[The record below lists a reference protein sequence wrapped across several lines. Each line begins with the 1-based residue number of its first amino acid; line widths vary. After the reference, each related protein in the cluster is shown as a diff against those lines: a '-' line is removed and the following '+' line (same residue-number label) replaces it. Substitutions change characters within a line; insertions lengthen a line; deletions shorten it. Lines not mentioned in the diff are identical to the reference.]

1 MESFVLNNNPYN
13 FTWYKDFT
21 PELLPPARIYKKS
34 KYFDVGSGFDIET
47 TNFEMN
53 ESHYA
58 TMYCWQWSFDDLT
71 VIGRT
76 WTEFKEFLQQIKDYF
91 RNDEGI
97 KLLVYVHNLPFETS
111 FIRKH
116 LNIDKFLTKTKRD
129 IMFFDSDCL
138 EFRDSAILTRMSLA
152 KMAEKYK
159 LGLQKLK
166 GDLDYSLPRFSAS
179 DGSYSTPLTQEE
191 IAYCINDVQILQR
204 FFHRYI
210 KTEFLRNGFKI
221 PLTQTG
227 IPRQDIRR
235 ALKKSGKEKSQ
246 KWRDTVKR
254 CMPDEDFYKLMR
266 RYLFRGGYTHAN
278 NLVINELQ
286 IGTEEE
292 DFGGFDRKSSYP
304 AQIFHEKAPMQYF
317 AQPPEWL
324 YLHAKEDVSFW
335 KEWGFIAAIRF
346 TNIRSK
352 YPHSI
357 ESKHKLVD
365 WSEDAVFDNGRLLKA
380 SWIYV
385 VLNEWDYLIY
395 KNFYEWDG
403 KAKVK
408 WVKVSKKEWL
418 PDFIIKSTYKYFK
431 DKETQPKNTIF
442 YARSKEKLNAVYGM
456 MNTGIV
462 QTDYIFYNGQFLNPA
477 DPEELEEIPEELRKP
492 PKTWEEAT
500 KNLFLIPQQGINVA
514 SSARYE
520 LLRMFYIAPYD
531 SLYGDTDSVKL
542 RNYKKYLPA
551 IEKYNEEM
559 EQLNREAAERWN
571 LDFNIIKDLGKFIWE
586 GDYAKF
592 KALGA
597 KRYLYE
603 TIPSDPKEEPH
614 IEAVVAGMEKGSFL
628 HYCKYEKDE
637 KTGEIKERKK
647 PLDPFEEFKD
657 SLYLSPEF
665 SNKLTTAYKDD
676 AFSADLTDY
685 KGVKVHIEE
694 ESCCAL
700 YQIPFS
706 MYMDADFVALVTL
719 LARKKEREREFYKG
733 VL

>member
-1 MESFVLNNNPYN
+1 MESFTIGINPYN
-13 FTWYKDFT
+13 FIWYKDFT
-21 PELLPPARIYKKS
+21 PDLLPPARIYKKS

-47 TNFEMN
+47 TNFEQN
-53 ESHYA
+53 EKHYA
-58 TMYCWQWSFDDLT
+58 SMYCWQWSFNELT

-76 WTEFKEFLQQIKDYF
+76 WSEFKDFVCILKDYF
-91 RNDEGI
+91 QNDEGI
-97 KLLVYVHNLPFETS
+97 KLLIYVHNLPFEMS
-111 FIRKH
+111 FIRKYM
-116 LNIDKFLTKTKRD
+116 NIDKFLTKTKRD

-159 LGLQKLK
+159 LGIQKLK
-166 GDLDYSLPRFSAS
+166 GDLDYSLPRFSDS
-179 DGSYSTPLTQEE
+179 DGNYSTPLTNEE

-235 ALKKSGKEKSQ
+235 ALKKSGKEQSQ

-254 CMPDEDFYKLMR
+254 CMPDEEFYKLMR

-278 NLVINELQ
+278 NLVIDELQ
-286 IGTEEE
+286 IGIEEK

-335 KEWGFIAAIRF
+335 REWGFIAAIRF
-346 TNIRSK
+346 SNIRSK

-365 WSEDAVFDNGRLLKA
+365 WSEDAIFDNGRLLKA

-395 KNFYEWDG
+395 KDFYEWDG

-442 YARSKEKLNAVYGM
+442 YSRSKEKLNAVYGM

-462 QTDYIFYNGQFLNPA
+462 QTDYIFYDGQFLDPA
-477 DPEELEEIPEELRKP
+477 NEDDAKLIPEELRKDP
-492 PKTWEEAT
+492 RTWEEAT

-520 LLRMFYIAPYD
+520 LLRMFHIAPYD
-531 SLYGDTDSVKL
+531 ALYGDTDSIKL
-542 RNYKKYLPA
+542 RNYKQYLPA

-559 EQLNREAAERWN
+559 EQLNKEAAERWN
-571 LDFNIIKDLGKFIWE
+571 LDFNIIKDLGKFMWE
-586 GDYAKF
+586 GDYKRF
-592 KALGA
+592 KTLGA

-603 TIPSDPKEEPH
+603 TLPLAPKEEAH

-628 HYCKYEKDE
+628 HYCEVNK
-637 KTGEIKERKK
+637 
-647 PLDPFEEFKD
+647 LDPFEAFKD
-657 SLYLSPEF
+657 NLYLSPEF
-665 SNKLTTAYKDD
+665 SNKLTTAYTDD
-676 AFSADLTDY
+676 AFEFDVTDY
-685 KGVKVHIEE
+685 KGVKCHIKEE
-694 ESCCAL
+694 CCCAL

-706 MYMDADFVALVTL
+706 MYMDADFVALVLL
-719 LARKKEREREFYKG
+719 LAKKKGREREFYKG